1 MTNPEQEKP
10 VDTESPVEQSEGE
23 APETA
28 GIIGEDTVPVLQTE
42 LEQALAEVDKYRDA
56 ALRAEAE
63 MQNVRRR
70 AQADVEKAHKYAL
83 ERFIQNLL
91 PVADSLEKAVES
103 AEQAEG
109 ADNPAS
115 RAIIEGIGLCQK
127 LLLDQLAKEGV
138 NVVDPHGAPFDP
150 NHHQAMSMVENGDL
164 EPNTV
169 VAVIQKGFTLNDR
182 LVRPAMVIVS
192 KAPQSE

>member
-10 VDTESPVEQSEGE
+10 AGVESSDEQVQVDAPGAEGM
-23 APETA
+23 
-28 GIIGEDTVPVLQTE
+28 IGEDTVPILQTE
-42 LEQALAEVDKYRDA
+42 LEQALADADRFRDA

-103 AEQAEG
+103 AEQIEG
-109 ADNPAS
+109 AESPAS
-115 RAIIEGIGLCQK
+115 KAIIEGIGLCQK

-138 NVVDPHGAPFDP
+138 SVVDPHGAPFDP

-169 VAVIQKGFTLNDR
+169 VAVIQKGFTLNER

-192 KAPQSE
+192 KAPQ